1 MKYFKGYLTLFL
13 ILRFEDNL
21 QRKFLSFAKGHISR
35 LHRGITQFGE
45 QITRVDALDQCS
57 FWTST
62 EADILPNYAKRF

>member
-1 MKYFKGYLTLFL
+1 MLFL
-13 ILRFEDNL
+13 VLRFEDNL
-21 QRKFLSFAKGHISR
+21 QRKFLSFVKGHISR

-62 EADILPNYAKRF
+62 EADIVPSYAKRF